1 MCGMGHSLHNRTLGR
16 ACYQTDTPF
25 INNDWVDPLDG
36 TCFDT

>member
-1 MCGMGHSLHNRTLGR
+1 MVQATLATTERLAIPVIG
-16 ACYQTDTPF
+16 QTRLF